1 MEADK
6 HAHTARTPDSVT
18 RGWWRQTPATSKQLN
33 QRELSAIKNMH
44 ASLGIDVELG
54 LEAGMETSCGLG
66 PPKTSFRHATGFVID
81 CSRYFM
87 SL

>member
-1 MEADK
+1 MSPEE
-6 HAHTARTPDSVT
+6 RSR
-18 RGWWRQTPATSKQLN
+18 RGSRQTRTHQRLVETDTQSFATTKQLN

-54 LEAGMETSCGLG
+54 LEAGMETSCGLV

-81 CSRYFM
+81 RS
-87 SL
+87 